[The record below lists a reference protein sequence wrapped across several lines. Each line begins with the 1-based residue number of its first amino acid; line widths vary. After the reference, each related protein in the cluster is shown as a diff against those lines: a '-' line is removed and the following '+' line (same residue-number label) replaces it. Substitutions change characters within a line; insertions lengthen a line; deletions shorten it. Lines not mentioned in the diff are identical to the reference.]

1 MQIIEPKRCA
11 VYTRKSHEDGLE
23 QEFNSLDAQRDA
35 AVNYI
40 ASQKSNGWQLINE
53 SYDDGGFSGG
63 NTNRPALQRLL
74 QDVRSGKVDIVV
86 VYKIDR
92 LSRSLTDFATLQTE
106 FEKYGVA
113 FCSVTQDINTATSA
127 GRMMLNILMTF
138 AQYEREIIAERIKDK
153 LSASKRKGKYVG
165 GLLPLG
171 YDADSEAMKII
182 INPAEVEAVKLIF
195 TEYVRTGS
203 LKQVQRLL
211 EERNIRTKAWTSKK
225 GIAHGGN
232 PINLAVLRNMITN
245 PIYIG
250 KLRYQGKV
258 YDAEHD
264 GIISLEL
271 WQKAQET
278 LKANKRSTPQR
289 MSNSVKPF
297 AGLVYCGN
305 CNAPM
310 FLSKAVKKN
319 GREYVYYVCQKD
331 DRRANA
337 TCPVH
342 RVPAEHLEKV
352 LLAQVGRLFRTP
364 AVLARICNEDF
375 AGVLTAP
382 QTEQALNSIHS
393 VWNQMFPLEQ
403 HKLIHTLISK
413 VVVFEDKIQIYFEAA
428 GLAGLL
434 KEAGADFEIADGNQ
448 MLECV
453 ITVPCLLRRSS
464 GKLEI
469 QVESEDVPEQPMTPL
484 KTAILQAHQGMAQLT
499 SGKASTMREIANKLK
514 MDRSY
519 LARTLQLANLAPDIV
534 KLIWEN
540 RQPETLTLDKLR
552 RGIPES
558 WEAQRK
564 LFLS

>member
-35 AVNYI
+35 SVNYI

-182 INPAEVEAVKLIF
+182 INPAEVKAVKLIF

-211 EERNIRTKAWTSKK
+211 EERNIRTKAWISKK

-258 YDAEHD
+258 YDAEHE
-264 GIISLEL
+264 GIISPEL

-278 LKANKRSTPQR
+278 LKANKRSAPQR
-289 MSNSVKPF
+289 MSNSIKPF

-375 AGVLTAP
+375 AGVL
-382 QTEQALNSIHS
+382 QTL
-393 VWNQMFPLEQ
+393 
-403 HKLIHTLISK
+403 
-413 VVVFEDKIQIYFEAA
+413 
-428 GLAGLL
+428 
-434 KEAGADFEIADGNQ
+434 
-448 MLECV
+448 
-453 ITVPCLLRRSS
+453 CLRL
-464 GKLEI
+464 
-469 QVESEDVPEQPMTPL
+469 
-484 KTAILQAHQGMAQLT
+484 
-499 SGKASTMREIANKLK
+499 
-514 MDRSY
+514 
-519 LARTLQLANLAPDIV
+519 
-534 KLIWEN
+534 
-540 RQPETLTLDKLR
+540 
-552 RGIPES
+552 RGI
-558 WEAQRK
+558 
-564 LFLS
+564 